1 VVTPSELTLRG
12 LLRIVGAG
20 LLFAAVVYLVGGFI
34 GGFFRELPFVANS
47 VVKVTVLGLACL
59 YAAGNVRGRRGV
71 VKIVLAAH
79 LVSVGAM
86 VAMLIFADTDRTVD
100 LWLGDAN
107 ITDVLWGAIVLD
119 GVITLV
125 IGVVFALTL
134 IGPPLAQP
142 QPGPEEPSPLTGA
155 ERRLRVLL
163 FVLAGLLVL
172 AGLAY
177 GAGPLI
183 DSTDQFAIELPFVT
197 NSVVMCAA
205 LAMLALYAA
214 LPLRRNMP
222 LVTPI
227 VAGLFLSAAVQLV
240 YLIPAAGSRPIF
252 DGDVDMELVLL
263 GGAVVALILG
273 GALLVAYWQAWR
285 GRYTLTFLWPGSYRA
300 LQAMA
305 DVLIA
310 GEPKTIPPLEVADNV
325 ECYLRGMAAH
335 RRWIYRLALY
345 GMQLAAM
352 ACRGVPLSELEP
364 GDRRAFLEQHFRK
377 LPRWPP
383 FVKDLLR
390 AGIRVGQQLSFAGY
404 YNDPKTDDSVG
415 YRRFKVR
422 NLREAE
428 LRKPLGLEVELPDAE
443 VLETDVC
450 IVGSGAGGAIL
461 AYELAM
467 HGRDVLVLERGK
479 HVEPRTFTDNEVEM
493 IGRLYADGVMQQ
505 TEDFNFTVLQG
516 SCVGGSTT
524 VNNAVCFRPPE
535 PVLRRWNDPKT
546 TDAGLDLGELRKS
559 VEHLEG
565 FLPVT
570 PQPEKILNPSWR
582 RYAEGAE
589 NAGLSPEKLK
599 LGPVHANIDDCL
611 GCGYCNIGCAYGR
624 KLSMLD
630 RVLPEGQRDAKGS
643 LRIVAECEVERIRTV
658 SGSPQ
663 RVAGLIARRHGG
675 RRRVR
680 VSAEHYVLSAGAV
693 GSSYLLLRS
702 NAASEL
708 PVGRRL
714 CFNMGAP
721 LTAEFKDVQ
730 DAYAGLQISH
740 YGIPSDNGFV
750 FETWFNPPV
759 AQALNMPG
767 WFEQH
772 FENMQSYP
780 RLGAVGVLVGTE
792 ANARVKRALTG
803 GPGIDYTPTKRDLTT
818 LARGLR
824 MLGEILF
831 AGGARRVMVNSWG
844 YEELTNRGQLEW
856 IDQIALVPGYLALG
870 TGHPQGG
877 NAMSRDPRKGVV
889 GPDFHVHGYDN
900 LYIADASVIPSSLT
914 VNPQLTVMSLAHL
927 AAQQMKAAWR

>member
-1 VVTPSELTLRG
+1 VTPSELTLRG
-12 LLRIVGAG
+12 LLRVVGAG
-20 LLFAAVVYLVGGFI
+20 LLFAAIVYLVGGFI
-34 GGFFRELPFVANS
+34 GGVFRELPFVANS

-79 LVSVGAM
+79 LVSVAAM
-86 VAMLIFADTDRTVD
+86 IVMLIFADTDRTVD
-100 LWLGDAN
+100 LWLGDAS

-125 IGVVFALTL
+125 IGVVFVLTL
-134 IGPPLAQP
+134 TSGAQAPPP
-142 QPGPEEPSPLTGA
+142 SPEEPTPLTGA

-163 FVLAGLLVL
+163 LVLAGLLAL

-177 GAGPLI
+177 GAGPLVN
-183 DSTDQFAIELPFVT
+183 STDQFAIELPFVT

-205 LAMLALYAA
+205 LAMLAAYAA

-227 VAGLFLSAAVQLV
+227 VVGLFLSVAVQLA
-240 YLIPAAGSRPIF
+240 YIIPAAGSRPIF

-273 GALLVAYWQAWR
+273 GVLLVAYWQAWR
-285 GRYTLTFLWPGSYRA
+285 ERYRLTFLWPGSYRA

-310 GEPKTIPPLEVADNV
+310 GEPKTIPPRRVADNV
-325 ECYLRGMAAH
+325 EAYLSQMAAH

-345 GMQLAAM
+345 GMQAA
-352 ACRGVPLSELEP
+352 AVASRGVPLSELEP
-364 GDRRAFLEQHFRK
+364 ADRRAFLELNFRK

-383 FVKDLLR
+383 IAKNLLR

-404 YNDPKTDDSVG
+404 YNDPDTDDSVG

-422 NLREAE
+422 MPDEAK
-428 LRKPLGLEVELPDAE
+428 LRKPHDLDVEVPDTD
-443 VLETDVC
+443 VLKTDVC

-461 AYELAM
+461 AYELAK

-479 HVEPRTFTDNEVEM
+479 YVEPRHFTDNEVGM
-493 IGRLYADGVMQQ
+493 IGQLYADGVMQQ

-535 PVLRRWNDPKT
+535 PVLRRWNDPKAN
-546 TDAGLDLGELRKS
+546 DAGLELGALRKS
-559 VEHLEG
+559 VEHIEG

-570 PQPEKILNPSWR
+570 RQPEKILNPSWP
-582 RYAEGAE
+582 RYVEGARD
-589 NAGLSPEKLK
+589 AGLSPAKLEV
-599 LGPVHANIDDCL
+599 GAVNANIHECL

-630 RVLPEGQRDAKGS
+630 RVLPEGQREAKGS
-643 LRIVAECEVERIRTV
+643 LRIVADCEVERIRTV
-658 SGSPQ
+658 SGRPQ
-663 RVAGLIARRHGG
+663 RVAGLLARLRG

-702 NAASEL
+702 HAANDL

-721 LTAEFKDVQ
+721 LTAEFEDVQ

-772 FENMQSYP
+772 FENMRRYP
-780 RLGAVGVLVGTE
+780 RLAAVGALVGTE
-792 ANARVKRALTG
+792 GNARVTQALTG

-831 AGGARRVMVNSWG
+831 AGGAKRVMVNSWG

-856 IDQIALVPGYLALG
+856 IDEIALEPGYLALG

-889 GPDFHVHGYDN
+889 GPDFRVHGYEN

-914 VNPQLTVMSLAHL
+914 VNPQLTVMSLAHH
-927 AAQQMKAAWR
+927 AAQQMKAAWG

>member
-20 LLFAAVVYLVGGFI
+20 LLLAATVYLAGGFI
-34 GGFFRELPFVANS
+34 GGLFRELPFVANS

-59 YAAGNVRGRRGV
+59 YAAGNVRGRRDV
-71 VKIVLAAH
+71 VMIVLAAH
-79 LVSVGAM
+79 VVSVTAM
-86 VAMLIFADTDRTVD
+86 AVMLIFADTSRTVD
-100 LWLGDAN
+100 LWVGHAS
-107 ITDVLWGAIVLD
+107 IEDVLWGAIVLD
-119 GVITLV
+119 GVITLA
-125 IGVVFALTL
+125 IGVCFALTL
-134 IGPPLAQP
+134 TGGPPPAP
-142 QPGPEEPSPLTGA
+142 PPAPEEPRPLTGA
-155 ERRLRVLL
+155 ERLLRVLL
-163 FVLAGLLVL
+163 LALAGLLVL

-183 DSTDQFAIELPFVT
+183 ESTDQFAIELPFVT

-205 LAMLALYAA
+205 LAMLAAYAA

-227 VAGLFLSAAVQLV
+227 VVGLFLSVAVQLLYV
-240 YLIPAAGSRPIF
+240 IPAAGSRPIF
-252 DGDVDMELVLL
+252 DGTVDMELVLVVDAAVAAVL
-263 GGAVVALILG
+263 GI
-273 GALLVAYWQAWR
+273 ALLVAYHRAWR
-285 GRYTLTFLWPGSYRA
+285 ARYGLTFLWPGSYRA
-300 LQAMA
+300 LQSMA
-305 DVLIA
+305 DVLIV
-310 GEPKTIPPLEVADNV
+310 GEPETISPRRVADNV
-325 ECYLRGMAAH
+325 EAYLSGMAAH

-345 GMQLAAM
+345 GMQAAAL

-364 GDRRAFLEQHFRK
+364 GDRRAFLEQNFRK

-383 FVKDLLR
+383 FAKDLLR

-404 YNDPKTDDSVG
+404 YNDPDTDESVG
-415 YRRFKVR
+415 YRRFR
-422 NLREAE
+422 LRMPDEAQ
-428 LRKPLGLEVELPDAE
+428 LRKPHDLSVEAPEGD

-461 AYELAM
+461 AYELAI
-467 HGRDVLVLERGK
+467 HGRNVLVLERGRY
-479 HVEPRTFTDNEVEM
+479 VEPRHFTDNEVDM

-535 PVLRRWNDPKT
+535 PVLKRWNDPRT
-546 TDAGLDLGELRKS
+546 NDAGLDLTELRKS
-559 VEHLEG
+559 VKHLEA

-570 PQPEKILNPSWR
+570 PQPDPCLNPSWP

-589 NAGLSPEKLK
+589 RAGLSPGKLK
-599 LGPVHANIDDCL
+599 VGPVNANIHDCL
-611 GCGYCNIGCAYGR
+611 GCGYCNIGCPYGR

-630 RVLPEGQRDAKGS
+630 RVLPEGQRDARGS
-643 LRIVAECEVERIRTV
+643 LRIVADCEVERIRTV
-658 SGSPQ
+658 SGRPQ
-663 RVAGLIARRHGG
+663 RVAGLLARIRGG
-675 RRRVR
+675 RRVR
-680 VSAEHYVLSAGAV
+680 VRAERYVLSAGAV

-702 NAASEL
+702 HAASDL

-721 LTAEFKDVQ
+721 LTAEFEDVQ
-730 DAYAGLQISH
+730 NAYAGLQISH

-750 FETWFNPPV
+750 YETWFNPPV

-772 FENMQSYP
+772 FENMRRYP

-792 ANARVKRALTG
+792 SNARVKEGLTG
-803 GPGIDYTPTKRDLTT
+803 GPGIDYTPTTRDLTT

-831 AGGARRVMVNSWG
+831 AGGAKRVMLNSWG

-856 IDQIALVPGYLALG
+856 IDQIALQPGYLALG

-877 NAMSRDPRKGVV
+877 NAISRDPRKGVV
-889 GPDFHVHGYDN
+889 GPDFRVHGYEN
-900 LYIADASVIPSSLT
+900 LYVADASVIPSSLT
-914 VNPQLTVMSLAHL
+914 VNPQLTVMALAHH
-927 AAQQMKAAWR
+927 AAQQMKAAW

>member
-1 VVTPSELTLRG
+1 MTPSELTLRG

-20 LLFAAVVYLVGGFI
+20 LLLAAAVYLAGGFI
-34 GGFFRELPFVANS
+34 GGLFRELPFVANS

-71 VKIVLAAH
+71 VVVVLAAH
-79 LVSVGAM
+79 LVSVTAM
-86 VAMLIFADTDRTVD
+86 VVMLIFADTSRTVD
-100 LWLGDAN
+100 LGVGHAS
-107 ITDVLWGAIVLD
+107 IEDVLWGAIVLD

-134 IGPPLAQP
+134 VGGRPPAP
-142 QPGPEEPSPLTGA
+142 PAAPEEPTPLTGA
-155 ERRLRVLL
+155 ERLLRVLL
-163 FVLAGLLVL
+163 LALAGLLVL

-183 DSTDQFAIELPFVT
+183 DDTDRFAIELPFVT

-205 LAMLALYAA
+205 LAMLAGYAA

-227 VAGLFLSAAVQLV
+227 VAGLVLSVAVQLLYV
-240 YLIPAAGSRPIF
+240 IPAGGSRPIF
-252 DGDVDMELVLL
+252 DGTVDVEVVLL
-263 GGAVVALILG
+263 VGAAIDAVLG
-273 GALLVAYWQAWR
+273 AALLVAYHRAWR
-285 GRYTLTFLWPGSYRA
+285 ARYGLTFLWPGSYRA
-300 LQAMA
+300 LQSMA

-310 GEPKTIPPLEVADNV
+310 GEPETISPRRVADNV
-325 ECYLRGMAAH
+325 EAYLSKMAAR

-345 GMQLAAM
+345 GMHAAAL

-383 FVKDLLR
+383 FAKDLLR

-404 YNDPKTDDSVG
+404 YNDPDTDESVG
-415 YRRFKVR
+415 YTRFKVR
-422 NLREAE
+422 MPDEDK
-428 LRKPLGLEVELPDAE
+428 LRKPHDLRVEVPEDDE
-443 VLETDVC
+443 LETDVC
-450 IVGSGAGGAIL
+450 VVGSGAGGAIL
-461 AYELAM
+461 AYELAL
-467 HGRDVLVLERGK
+467 HGHDVLVLERGRY
-479 HVEPRTFTDNEVEM
+479 VEPREFTDNEVDM

-535 PVLRRWNDPKT
+535 PVLARWNDPRT
-546 TDAGLDLGELRKS
+546 NDAGLDLAELRRS

-570 PQPEKILNPSWR
+570 PQPDPCLNPSWP
-582 RYAEGAE
+582 RYVEGAE
-589 NAGLSPEKLK
+589 AAGYSPEKLRV
-599 LGPVHANIDDCL
+599 GPVSANIHECL
-611 GCGYCNIGCAYGR
+611 GCGYCNIGCPYGR

-643 LRIVAECEVERIRTV
+643 LRIVADCEVERIRSL
-658 SGSPQ
+658 SGRPQ
-663 RVAGLIARRHGG
+663 RVAGLLAKLRDG
-675 RRRVR
+675 RRVR
-680 VSAEHYVLSAGAV
+680 VRAERYVLSAGAV

-702 NAASEL
+702 HAASDL

-721 LTAEFKDVQ
+721 LTAEFEDVQ
-730 DAYAGLQISH
+730 NAYAGLQISH

-750 FETWFNPPV
+750 YETWFNPPV

-772 FENMQSYP
+772 FENMRRYP
-780 RLGAVGVLVGTE
+780 HLGAVGVLVGTE
-792 ANARVKRALTG
+792 SNARVKEGLTG
-803 GPGIDYTPTKRDLTT
+803 GPGIQYTPTKRDLTT

-831 AGGARRVMVNSWG
+831 AGGAKRVMLNSWG

-856 IDQIALVPGYLALG
+856 IDQIALQPGYLALG

-877 NAMSRDPRKGVV
+877 NAMSRDPSKGVV
-889 GPDFHVHGYDN
+889 GPDFRVHGYEN
-900 LYIADASVIPSSLT
+900 LYVADASVIPSSLT
-914 VNPQLTVMSLAHL
+914 VNPQLTVMGLAHH
-927 AAQQMKAAWR
+927 AAQQMKAAW

>member
-1 VVTPSELTLRG
+1 VAPSLTPAELTLRA
-12 LLRIVGAG
+12 LLRLVGAG
-20 LLFAAVVYLVGGFI
+20 LVFAAAVYLVGGFI
-34 GGFFRELPFVANS
+34 GGFFRELPFVSNS

-79 LVSVGAM
+79 LVSVAAM
-86 VAMLIFADTDRTVD
+86 VVMLIFADTDRRVD
-100 LWLGDAN
+100 LWVGHAS
-107 ITDVLWGAIVLD
+107 ISDVLWGAIVLD
-119 GVITLV
+119 GLITLV
-125 IGVVFALTL
+125 IGVVFVLSLSAAP
-134 IGPPLAQP
+134 GEQP
-142 QPGPEEPSPLTGA
+142 QPEEPAPLTGP
-155 ERRLRVLL
+155 EHRLRVLL
-163 FVLAGLLVL
+163 IVLAGLFAVG
-172 AGLAY
+172 GLAF

-183 DSTDQFAIELPFVT
+183 NSTDQFFIELPFVT
-197 NSVVMCAA
+197 NSVVLCAA
-205 LAMLALYAA
+205 LAMLTAYAA
-214 LPLRRNMP
+214 ARLRRNMP
-222 LVTPI
+222 LVTPVV
-227 VAGLFLSAAVQLV
+227 VALFLSVVVQLL
-240 YLIPAAGSRPIF
+240 YLIPAEGSRPIF
-252 DGDVDMELVLL
+252 DGDVEMELVLL
-263 GGAVVALILG
+263 GGAVVDALLG
-273 GALLVAYWQAWR
+273 VALLVAYRAAWR
-285 GRYTLTFLWPGSYRA
+285 ARYRLSFLWPGSYRA
-300 LQAMA
+300 LQSMA
-305 DVLIA
+305 DVLVTGGPETISPLRVA
-310 GEPKTIPPLEVADNV
+310 GNV
-325 ECYLRGMAAH
+325 EAYLAGMAAH

-345 GMQLAAM
+345 GMQAA
-352 ACRGVPLSELEP
+352 AVASRGVPLSELEP
-364 GDRRAFLEQHFRK
+364 NDRRAFLEQNFRK

-383 FVKDLLR
+383 IAKNLLR

-404 YNDPKTDDSVG
+404 YNDADTDASVG
-415 YRRFKVR
+415 YRRYGVR
-422 NLREAE
+422 NPDEAK
-428 LRKPLGLEVELPDAE
+428 LRKPLELNVERPDTD
-443 VLETDVC
+443 VLESEVC

-467 HGRDVLVLERGK
+467 AGHDVLVLERGK
-479 HVEPRTFTDNEVEM
+479 YVEPREFTDNEVDM

-524 VNNAVCFRPPE
+524 VNNAVCFRPPKR
-535 PVLRRWNDPKT
+535 VLERWNDPQT
-546 TDAGLDLGELRKS
+546 NDAGLNLDDLASS
-559 VEHLEG
+559 VAYIER

-570 PQPEKILNPSWR
+570 PQPADHLNPSWP
-582 RYAEGAE
+582 RYVEGAE
-589 NAGLSPEKLK
+589 NAGLSPTQLEVK
-599 LGPVHANIDDCL
+599 PVNANIHECL

-630 RVLPEGQRDAKGS
+630 RVLPEGQRESNGR
-643 LRIVAECEVERIRTV
+643 LRIVADCEVERIRTV

-663 RVAGLIARRHGG
+663 RVAGLLATLPE

-680 VSAEHYVLSAGAV
+680 VSARHYVLSAGAV

-702 NAASEL
+702 RAASNL

-721 LTAEFKDVQ
+721 LTAEFDDVQ
-730 DAYAGLQISH
+730 DAYGGLQISH
-740 YGIPSDNGFV
+740 YGVPKDNGFV

-772 FENMQSYP
+772 FENMRSYP

-792 ANARVKRALTG
+792 GNARVKRALTG

-831 AGGARRVMVNSWG
+831 AGGAKRLMVNSWG
-844 YEELTNRGQLEW
+844 YEEFTNRAQLEW
-856 IDQIALVPGYLALG
+856 IDRIALEPGYLALG

-889 GPDFHVHGYDN
+889 GPDFRVHGYEN

-914 VNPQLTVMSLAHL
+914 VNPQLTVMSLAHH
-927 AAQQMKAAWR
+927 AAQHMKAAW

>member
-1 VVTPSELTLRG
+1 M
-12 LLRIVGAG
+12 
-20 LLFAAVVYLVGGFI
+20 FAAVVYLVGGFI

-71 VKIVLAAH
+71 VLIVLGAH
-79 LVSVGAM
+79 LVSVAAM
-86 VAMLIFADTDRTVD
+86 VVMLIFADTDRVVD
-100 LWLGDAN
+100 LWLGDAS
-107 ITDVLWGAIVLD
+107 IKDVLWGAIVLD

-125 IGVVFALTL
+125 IAVVFVLTL
-134 IGPPLAQP
+134 VAGVQPPP
-142 QPGPEEPSPLTGA
+142 PSPDEPTPLTGA

-163 FVLAGLLVL
+163 LVFAGLVAL

-205 LAMLALYAA
+205 LGGLAAYAA
-214 LPLRRNMP
+214 LPVRRNMP
-222 LVTPI
+222 LVTPV
-227 VAGLFLSAAVQLV
+227 VAGLFLLVAVQLL
-240 YLIPAAGSRPIF
+240 YLIPASGSRPIF
-252 DGDVDMELVLL
+252 DGEVDMELVLL
-263 GGAVVALILG
+263 VGAGVALVLG
-273 GALLVAYWQAWR
+273 GVLLVAYWQAWR
-285 GRYTLTFLWPGSYRA
+285 SRYGLSFLWPGSYRA

-310 GEPKTIPPLEVADNV
+310 GEPRTISPRQVADNV
-325 ECYLRGMAAH
+325 EAYVSKMSAH
-335 RRWIYRLALY
+335 RRWVYRLALY
-345 GMQLAAM
+345 GMQLASTAS
-352 ACRGVPLSELEP
+352 RGVPLSELEP
-364 GDRRAFLEQHFRK
+364 GDRRAFLEQNFRK

-383 FVKDLLR
+383 FAKDLIR

-404 YNDPKTDDSVG
+404 YNDPRTDSSVG
-415 YRRFKVR
+415 YERYRVR
-422 NLREAE
+422 NPDEAK
-428 LRKPLGLEVELPDAE
+428 LRKPLELDVEVPESDL
-443 VLETDVC
+443 LETDVC

-467 HGRDVLVLERGK
+467 HGHDVLVLERGK
-479 HVEPRTFTDNEVEM
+479 YVEPRTFTDNEVEM

-524 VNNAVCFRPPE
+524 VNNAVCFPPPE

-546 TDAGLDLGELRKS
+546 NDAGLDLDELRKS
-559 VEHLEG
+559 VAHLIE
-565 FLPVT
+565 FFPVT
-570 PQPEKILNPSWR
+570 RQPEKILNPSWP
-582 RYAEGAE
+582 RYVEGAE
-589 NAGLSPEKLK
+589 RAGVSPAKLEAKAVNANLHE
-599 LGPVHANIDDCL
+599 CL

-630 RVLPEGQRDAKGS
+630 RVLPEGQREAKGS
-643 LRIVAECEVERIRTV
+643 LRIVADCEVERIRTV
-658 SGSPQ
+658 SGQPQ
-663 RVAGLIARRHGG
+663 RVAGLVASLRG
-675 RRRVR
+675 RGRVR
-680 VSAEHYVLSAGAV
+680 VSAERYVLSAGAV

-702 NAASEL
+702 HAASDL

-721 LTAEFKDVQ
+721 LTADFDALQK
-730 DAYAGLQISH
+730 AYAGLQISH

-772 FENMQSYP
+772 FENMRRYP
-780 RLGAVGVLVGTE
+780 YLGAVGVLVGTE
-792 ANARVKRALTG
+792 GNARVKEALTG
-803 GPGIDYTPTKRDLTT
+803 GPGIDYKPTKRDLTT

-831 AGGARRVMVNSWG
+831 AGGAKRVMLNSWG

-856 IDQIALVPGYLALG
+856 IDQIALEPGYLALG

-877 NAMSRDPRKGVV
+877 NAMSRQPSKGVV
-889 GPDFHVHGYDN
+889 GPDFRVHGYEN

-914 VNPQLTVMSLAHL
+914 VNPQLTVMSLAHH
-927 AAQQMKAAWR
+927 AAQQMKAAW

>member
-1 VVTPSELTLRG
+1 MAPPLTPAELTLRA
-12 LLRIVGAG
+12 LLRLVGAG
-20 LLFAAVVYLVGGFI
+20 LVFAALVYLAGGFI
-34 GGFFRELPFVANS
+34 GGFFRELPFVSNS

-79 LVSVGAM
+79 LVSVAAM
-86 VAMLIFADTDRTVD
+86 VVMLIFADTDRTVD
-100 LWLGDAN
+100 LWLGDAS

-134 IGPPLAQP
+134 SGTPAAQP
-142 QPGPEEPSPLTGA
+142 APPEPVPLTGP

-163 FVLAGLLVL
+163 IVLAGLLAL
-172 AGLAY
+172 AGLGF
-177 GAGPLI
+177 GAAPLI

-205 LAMLALYAA
+205 LGMLAAYAA
-214 LPLRRNMP
+214 ARLRKNMP

-227 VAGLFLSAAVQLV
+227 VIGLFLSVVVQLV
-240 YLIPAAGSRPIF
+240 YLIPAEGSRPIF

-263 GGAVVALILG
+263 GGAVVDAILAV
-273 GALLVAYWQAWR
+273 ALLLAYRAAWR
-285 GRYTLTFLWPGSYRA
+285 ARYGLSFLWPGSYRA
-300 LQAMA
+300 LQSMA
-305 DVLIA
+305 DVLIS
-310 GEPKTIPPLEVADNV
+310 GEPETITPRRVADNV
-325 ECYLRGMAAH
+325 EAYLAGMAAR

-345 GMQLAAM
+345 GMEAAAF
-352 ACRGVPLSELEP
+352 ACRGAPLSELEP
-364 GDRRAFLEQHFRK
+364 NDRRAFLESHFRK

-383 FVKDLLR
+383 IAKNLLR

-404 YNDPKTDDSVG
+404 YNDPDTDASVG
-415 YRRFKVR
+415 YTRYRVR
-422 NLREAE
+422 NPDEAQ
-428 LRKPLGLEVELPDAE
+428 LRKPLALKVEQPDTD
-443 VLETDVC
+443 VLETEVC

-461 AYELAM
+461 AYELAKAG
-467 HGRDVLVLERGK
+467 HDVLVLERGRY
-479 HVEPRTFTDNEVEM
+479 VEPRTFTDNEVDM

-524 VNNAVCFRPPE
+524 VNNAVCFPPPQ
-535 PVLRRWNDPKT
+535 PVLERWNDVNGS
-546 TDAGLDLGELRKS
+546 DAGLDLGELEAS
-559 VEHLEG
+559 VAHIEQ
-565 FLPVT
+565 FVSVT
-570 PQPEKILNPSWR
+570 RQPKGPLNPSWP
-582 RYAEGAE
+582 RYVDGAL
-589 NAGLSPEKLK
+589 NAGLSPAKLE
-599 LGPVHANIDDCL
+599 VDAVNANIRDCL

-630 RVLPEGQRDAKGS
+630 TALPWGQAESNGR
-643 LRIVAECEVERIRTV
+643 LRIVADCEVERIRTV
-658 SGSPQ
+658 SGRPQ
-663 RVAGLIARRHGG
+663 RVAGLLASVPG

-680 VSAEHYVLSAGAV
+680 VTATHYVLSAGAV

-702 NAASEL
+702 HAATDL
-708 PVGRRL
+708 PVGQRL

-721 LTAEFKDVQ
+721 LTAEFEDVQ

-740 YGIPSDNGFV
+740 YGIPRDSGFV

-767 WFEQH
+767 WFERH
-772 FENMQSYP
+772 FENMRRYP

-792 ANARVKRALTG
+792 ANARVTRALTG

-831 AGGARRVMVNSWG
+831 AGGAQRLMMNSWG
-844 YEELTNRGQLEW
+844 YEEFTNRGQLEW
-856 IDQIALVPGYLALG
+856 IDQIALEPGYLALG

-889 GPDFHVHGYDN
+889 GPDFRVHGYDN

-914 VNPQLTVMSLAHL
+914 VNPQLTVMSLAHH
-927 AAQQMKAAWR
+927 AAQRMKAAW

>member
-1 VVTPSELTLRG
+1 MTPSELTLRG

-20 LLFAAVVYLVGGFI
+20 LLLAAAVYLAGGFI
-34 GGFFRELPFVANS
+34 GGLFRELPFVANS

-71 VKIVLAAH
+71 VVVVLAAH
-79 LVSVGAM
+79 LVSVTAM
-86 VAMLIFADTDRTVD
+86 VVMLIFADTSRTVD
-100 LWLGDAN
+100 LGVGHAS
-107 ITDVLWGAIVLD
+107 IEDVLWGAIVLD

-134 IGPPLAQP
+134 VGGRPPAP
-142 QPGPEEPSPLTGA
+142 PAAPEEPTPLTGA
-155 ERRLRVLL
+155 ERLLRVLL
-163 FVLAGLLVL
+163 LALAGLLVL

-183 DSTDQFAIELPFVT
+183 DDTDRFAIELPFVT

-205 LAMLALYAA
+205 LAMLAGYAA

-227 VAGLFLSAAVQLV
+227 VAGLVLSVAVQLLYV
-240 YLIPAAGSRPIF
+240 IPAGGSRPIF
-252 DGDVDMELVLL
+252 DGTVDVEVVLL
-263 GGAVVALILG
+263 VGAAIDAVLG
-273 GALLVAYWQAWR
+273 AALLVAYHRAWR
-285 GRYTLTFLWPGSYRA
+285 ARYGLTFLWPGSYRA
-300 LQAMA
+300 LQSMA

-310 GEPKTIPPLEVADNV
+310 GEPETIWPRRVADNV
-325 ECYLRGMAAH
+325 EAYLSKMAAR

-345 GMQLAAM
+345 GMHAAAL

-383 FVKDLLR
+383 FAKDLLR

-404 YNDPKTDDSVG
+404 YNDPDTDESVG
-415 YRRFKVR
+415 YTRFKVR
-422 NLREAE
+422 MPDEDK
-428 LRKPLGLEVELPDAE
+428 LRKPHDLRVEVPEDDE
-443 VLETDVC
+443 LETDVC
-450 IVGSGAGGAIL
+450 VVGSGAGGAIL
-461 AYELAM
+461 AYELAL
-467 HGRDVLVLERGK
+467 HGHDVLVLERGRY
-479 HVEPRTFTDNEVEM
+479 VEPREFTDNEVDM

-535 PVLRRWNDPKT
+535 PVLARWNDPRT
-546 TDAGLDLGELRKS
+546 NDAGLDLAELRRS

-570 PQPEKILNPSWR
+570 PQPDPCLNPSWP
-582 RYAEGAE
+582 RYVEGAE
-589 NAGLSPEKLK
+589 AAGYSPEKLRV
-599 LGPVHANIDDCL
+599 GPVSANIHECL
-611 GCGYCNIGCAYGR
+611 GCGYCNIGCPYGR

-643 LRIVAECEVERIRTV
+643 LRIVADCEVERIRSL
-658 SGSPQ
+658 SGRPQ
-663 RVAGLIARRHGG
+663 RVAGLLAKLRDG
-675 RRRVR
+675 RRVR
-680 VSAEHYVLSAGAV
+680 VRAERYVLSAGAV

-702 NAASEL
+702 HAASDL

-721 LTAEFKDVQ
+721 LTAEFEDVQ
-730 DAYAGLQISH
+730 NAYAGLQISH

-750 FETWFNPPV
+750 YETWFNPPV

-772 FENMQSYP
+772 FENMRRYP
-780 RLGAVGVLVGTE
+780 HLGAVGVLVGTE
-792 ANARVKRALTG
+792 SNARVKEGLTG
-803 GPGIDYTPTKRDLTT
+803 GPGIQYTPTKRDLTT

-831 AGGARRVMVNSWG
+831 AGGAKRVMLNSWG

-856 IDQIALVPGYLALG
+856 IDQIALQPGYLALG

-877 NAMSRDPRKGVV
+877 NAMSRDPSKGVV
-889 GPDFHVHGYDN
+889 GPDFRVHGYEN
-900 LYIADASVIPSSLT
+900 LYVADASVIPSSLT
-914 VNPQLTVMSLAHL
+914 VNPQLTVMGLAHH
-927 AAQQMKAAWR
+927 AAQQMKAAW

>member
-1 VVTPSELTLRG
+1 VAPPLTPAELTLRA
-12 LLRIVGAG
+12 LLRVVGAG
-20 LLFAAVVYLVGGFI
+20 LVFAALVYLAGGFI
-34 GGFFRELPFVANS
+34 GGFFRELPFVSNS

-59 YAAGNVRGRRGV
+59 YAAGNVRARRGV
-71 VKIVLAAH
+71 VLIVLAAH
-79 LVSVGAM
+79 LVSVAAM
-86 VAMLIFADTDRTVD
+86 VVMLIFADTDHTVD
-100 LWLGDAN
+100 LWLGDAS
-107 ITDVLWGAIVLD
+107 IADVLWGAIVLD

-134 IGPPLAQP
+134 SGKPAVQPEPAEPL
-142 QPGPEEPSPLTGA
+142 PLTGA
-155 ERRLRVLL
+155 ERLLRVLL
-163 FVLAGLLVL
+163 IVLAGLLAL
-172 AGLAY
+172 AGLAF

-183 DSTDQFAIELPFVT
+183 DSTDEFAIELPFVT

-205 LAMLALYAA
+205 LAMLAGYAA
-214 LPLRRNMP
+214 LRLRRNMP

-227 VAGLFLSAAVQLV
+227 VVGLFLSVGVQLL
-240 YLIPAAGSRPIF
+240 YLIPAEGSRPIF
-252 DGDVDMELVLL
+252 DGDVEMELVLL
-263 GGAVVALILG
+263 GGAVVDAVLG
-273 GALLVAYWQAWR
+273 VALLLAYRGAWR
-285 GRYTLTFLWPGSYRA
+285 ARYGLSFLWPGSYRA
-300 LQAMA
+300 LQSMA
-305 DVLIA
+305 DVLIS
-310 GEPKTIPPLEVADNV
+310 GEPETVTPRRVADNV
-325 ECYLRGMAAH
+325 EAYLAGMAAR

-345 GMQLAAM
+345 GMQAAAF

-364 GDRRAFLEQHFRK
+364 NDRRTFLELHFRK

-383 FVKDLLR
+383 IAKNLLR

-404 YNDPKTDDSVG
+404 YNDPDTDASVG
-415 YRRFKVR
+415 YRRFRVRYPDEAKLRRPLDLKV
-422 NLREAE
+422 EE
-428 LRKPLGLEVELPDAE
+428 PDTD
-443 VLETDVC
+443 VLETEVC

-461 AYELAM
+461 AYELAKAG
-467 HGRDVLVLERGK
+467 HDVLVLERGK
-479 HVEPRTFTDNEVEM
+479 YVEPRTFTDNEVDM

-524 VNNAVCFRPPE
+524 VNNAVCFEPPQ
-535 PVLRRWNDPKT
+535 PVLERWNDPNGS
-546 TDAGLDLGELRKS
+546 DAGLDLGELAAS
-559 VEHLEG
+559 VAHIER

-570 PQPEKILNPSWR
+570 RQPEQNLNPSWP
-582 RYAEGAE
+582 RYVEGARD
-589 NAGLSPEKLK
+589 AGLSPAKLE
-599 LGPVHANIDDCL
+599 VNAVNANIHDCL

-630 RVLPEGQRDAKGS
+630 TALPWGQRESNGR
-643 LRIVAECEVERIRTV
+643 LRIVADCEVERIRTL
-658 SGSPQ
+658 SGRPQ
-663 RVAGLIARRHGG
+663 RVAGLLARLPG

-680 VSAEHYVLSAGAV
+680 VSATHYVLSAGAV

-702 NAASEL
+702 HAASDL
-708 PVGRRL
+708 PVGQRL

-721 LTAEFKDVQ
+721 LTAEFEDVQ
-730 DAYAGLQISH
+730 NAYAGLQISH
-740 YGIPSDNGFV
+740 YGIPRDNGFV

-767 WFEQH
+767 WFERH
-772 FENMQSYP
+772 FENMLSYP

-792 ANARVKRALTG
+792 GNARVTRALTG
-803 GPGIDYTPTKRDLTT
+803 GPGVDYTPTKRDLTT

-831 AGGARRVMVNSWG
+831 AGGAKRLMVNSWG

-856 IDQIALVPGYLALG
+856 IDQIALEPGYLALG

-889 GPDFHVHGYDN
+889 GPDFRVHGYEN

-914 VNPQLTVMSLAHL
+914 VNPQLTVMSLAHH
-927 AAQQMKAAWR
+927 AAQRMKATW